1 MRGTRIVAL
10 LCLYTALLM
19 LGAVGAGLLAR
30 RPEPPPPTA
39 TLVAPEVAA
48 LHAEL
53 RRCRELGLAAAE
65 DEGCRGT
72 WAEMRRQF
80 MGRGDAP

>member
-10 LCLYTALLM
+10 LCLSTALLI
-19 LGAVGAGLLAR
+19 LGAVGLGLLAR
-30 RPEPPPPTA
+30 RPEPPPTA
-39 TLVAPEVAA
+39 SPMAPEVAA

-65 DEGCRGT
+65 DEGCRAT

-80 MGRGDAP
+80 MGRRDAP

>member
-10 LCLYTALLM
+10 LCLSTALLM
-19 LGAVGAGLLAR
+19 LGAVGAGLLSR
-30 RPEPPPPTA
+30 RPEPSPPTA
-39 TLVAPEVAA
+39 TPVAPEVAT

-65 DEGCRGT
+65 DEGCRAT
-72 WAEMRRQF
+72 WAEMRQQF
-80 MGRGDAP
+80 MGRRDAP

>member
-10 LCLYTALLM
+10 LCLSTALLM
-19 LGAVGAGLLAR
+19 LGTVGVGLLAR
-30 RPEPPPPTA
+30 RSEPLPLAA
-39 TLVAPEVAA
+39 TPVAPEVAA

-65 DEGCRGT
+65 DEGCRAT

-80 MGRGDAP
+80 MGRRDGR

>member
-10 LCLYTALLM
+10 LCLSTALLM

-30 RPEPPPPTA
+30 RPEPPPTA
-39 TLVAPEVAA
+39 SPKAPEVAA

-53 RRCRELGLAAAE
+53 RRCRELRLAAAE
-65 DEGCRGT
+65 DEGCRAT

-80 MGRGDAP
+80 MGRRDAP